1 MTRRLIDMI
10 PLFPKQIAAKA
21 IYLYLGAL
29 AAVSIFF
36 FSHAMSLTY
45 ILMGIIWV
53 VGFFLLSS
61 YYSKKWQDL
70 SQKKLLLNLFSIA
83 LGLRVLWVFF
93 SYIFF
98 TIKTGIPFEFSA
110 GDALWYYEE
119 STGNI
124 HTKWKDIWNYL
135 FVDTL
140 TVSDS
145 GYVFYL
151 TFWAKIFGENILF
164 PRLINSVFSAASV
177 PLIYLLAK
185 RNIGEEGGRL
195 AAIFACFMPN
205 LIFYCGLHLKE
216 TFMIFLIVAYLERAD
231 YLIRL
236 KHYNILNIALPVFLA
251 LVLFTFR
258 TVLGAVAVFSF
269 VTALVFTNT
278 SVIGKKKRIMLIIW
292 GVLTALTLTGGTIMN
307 ELDGLMED
315 RNVNQSNKRLMQTN
329 KGNQWAKYATGT
341 VMAPMMFVLPFPTM
355 VDVDQQY
362 TQQMLSGGNY
372 VRNFLGGFVLI
383 ALFSALFITK
393 NWRNLSLI
401 GSFVIAYLGIVSTSG
416 FSNSERF
423 LLPGLP
429 VLLIMAAYGV
439 TLLDAKNYKFIKIWY
454 WVVPVMAFAWA
465 FFKLGSRGL
474 F

>member
-1 MTRRLIDMI
+1 MI
-10 PLFPKQIAAKA
+10 PFFPKQIATKG
-21 IYLYLGAL
+21 IVLYLGVL
-29 AAVSIFF
+29 AAVSILFINY
-36 FSHAMSLTY
+36 AMSVEY
-45 ILMGIIWV
+45 FVMGIVWV
-53 VGFFLLSS
+53 VGFFLLSTYCS
-61 YYSKKWQDL
+61 RKWLEIPQR
-70 SQKKLLLNLFSIA
+70 KLLLYLFFIA
-83 LGLRVLWVFF
+83 LGLRVVWVFF
-93 SYIFF
+93 AFIYY
-98 TIKTGIPFEFSA
+98 TLKTGIPFEFSA

-119 STGNI
+119 SVGNI
-124 HTKWKDIWNYL
+124 NTSLADIWNYL
-135 FVDTL
+135 FVDSA

-151 TFWAKIFGENILF
+151 SLLSKVFGENVLF
-164 PRLINSVFSAASV
+164 PRLVNATLSAATV
-177 PLIYLLAK
+177 ILIYLLAK

-205 LIFYCGLHLKE
+205 LIFYCGMHLKE
-216 TFMIFLIVAYLERAD
+216 STMLFLMVAYLERAD
-231 YLIRL
+231 YLLRS
-236 KHYNILNIALPVFLA
+236 KNYNVLTIALPLLLA
-251 LVLFTFR
+251 LTLFTFR
-258 TVLGAVAVFSF
+258 TVLGAAAIFAF
-269 VTALVFTNT
+269 VTALIFTNT
-278 SVIGKKKRIMLIIW
+278 SVIGNKKRFMLIGW
-292 GVLTALTLTGGTIMN
+292 GVLVALTLTGGTIMN
-307 ELDGLMED
+307 EIDGTLED
-315 RNVNQSNKRLMQTN
+315 RETNVMNKREMQTA

-362 TQQMLSGGNY
+362 NQQMLHGGNY

-401 GSFVIAYLGIVSTSG
+401 GSFVFAYLGIVSISG

-429 VLLIMAAYGV
+429 ILLIMAAYGV
-439 TLLDAKNYKFIKIWY
+439 TLLNEKNYRFIKIWY

>member
-1 MTRRLIDMI
+1 MI
-10 PLFPKQIAAKA
+10 PFFPKQIATKG

-36 FSHAMSLTY
+36 INHAMSLTY
-45 ILMGIIWV
+45 IIMGIVWV

-61 YYSKKWQDL
+61 YCSKKWQDL
-70 SQKKLLLNLFSIA
+70 PQKRLLINLFFIA
-83 LGLRVLWVFF
+83 LGLRVFWVFF
-93 SYIFF
+93 SYIFY

-124 HTKWKDIWNYL
+124 HTEWKDIWNYL
-135 FVDTL
+135 FVETT

-164 PRLINSVFSAASV
+164 PRLINSVFSAAAI

-205 LIFYCGLHLKE
+205 LIFYCGLHMKE
-216 TFMIFLIVAYLERAD
+216 AFMIFLIVAYLERAD
-231 YLIRL
+231 YLIRS

-269 VTALVFTNT
+269 ATALVFTNT
-278 SVIGKKKRIMLIIW
+278 SVIGRGKRIMLIGW
-292 GVLTALTLTGGTIMN
+292 GVLAALTLTGGTITN
-307 ELDGLMED
+307 EIDGLMED
-315 RNVNQSNKRLMQTN
+315 RNVNLSNKRLMQTN

-355 VDVDQQY
+355 VDVDEQY

-383 ALFSALFITK
+383 AVFSAIFITK

-401 GSFVIAYLGIVSTSG
+401 GSFVIAYLGIVSISG

-439 TLLDAKNYKFIKIWY
+439 TLLNEKNYKFIKIWY